1 VTKLIEIPSANVRC
15 DNWIGGEWRAA
26 SGGSLEV
33 VSPYTGAKIGQV
45 GLSTADDVAAAVDAA
60 GEAASRW
67 RRVPIKERSQF
78 LFQFRQLTLD
88 NLEELANLVALE
100 SGKTL
105 GEGRA
110 DVLKGLEVVEYA
122 LSLQNMPGGAS
133 EVSRGVTCEER
144 REPLGVV
151 AGIVPFNFPAM
162 VPMWMFPIAI
172 TLGNAFV
179 LKPSEKV
186 PLASRRIA
194 ELMEQA
200 GFPPGVFTLVQ
211 GDRNAAEA
219 LVDHPDVAAVGF
231 VGSTPAARAIY
242 ERAATRGKRVL
253 ALGGAKNH
261 LIVVP
266 DADPEVTIDG
276 VVSSFTGCAGQRC
289 MAASLLVAVGDVD
302 AILDRVVERAA
313 AMKLGA
319 EMGAIIE
326 KPALE
331 RLTAAI
337 DKAKGDGAKLR
348 ADGRAQAA
356 PAGYEGGYWLAPTI
370 LDGADPAWECARKE
384 LFGPVLTI
392 VRVDTLDDAL
402 ALATGSPYGN
412 ATSVFTSRGSVGRYV
427 AENATTGMVGINIGV
442 PVPREPFSFGGTKD
456 SRFGAGDITGRGGV
470 EHWSYVKK
478 ITSKWELQP
487 DANWMS

>member
-1 VTKLIEIPSANVRC
+1 MTKLIEIPSAAWRC
-15 DNWIGGEWRAA
+15 DNWIGGEWCPA

-33 VSPYTGAKIGQV
+33 VSPYTGEKVGEV
-45 GLSTADDVAAAVDAA
+45 GLSTADDVAAAVEAA

-67 RRVPIKERSQF
+67 RRVPIKERTQF
-78 LFQFRQLTLD
+78 LFRFRQLTLD
-88 NLEELANLVALE
+88 NLEELANIVALE

-122 LSLQNMPGGAS
+122 LSLQNMPGGAA

-194 ELMEQA
+194 ELMEEA

-211 GDRNAAEA
+211 GGRDTAEA

-242 ERAATRGKRVL
+242 ERAASRGKRVL

-261 LIVVP
+261 LIVAP
-266 DADPEVTIDG
+266 DADPEVAIDG

-289 MAASLLVAVGDVD
+289 MAASLLVAVGEVD
-302 AILDRVVERAA
+302 AILDKVVERAA

-319 EMGAIIE
+319 DMGAIIE

-337 DKAKGDGAKLR
+337 EQAKGDGAKLR
-348 ADGRAQAA
+348 VDGRAQPA

-370 LDGADPAWECARKE
+370 LDGADPSWECARKE

-392 VRVDTLDDAL
+392 VRVATLDDAL
-402 ALATGSPYGN
+402 AMATGSPYGN

-427 AENATTGMVGINIGV
+427 AEHANTGMVGINIGV
-442 PVPREPFSFGGTKD
+442 PVPREPFSFGGTRD

-470 EHWSYVKK
+470 EHWSYIKK